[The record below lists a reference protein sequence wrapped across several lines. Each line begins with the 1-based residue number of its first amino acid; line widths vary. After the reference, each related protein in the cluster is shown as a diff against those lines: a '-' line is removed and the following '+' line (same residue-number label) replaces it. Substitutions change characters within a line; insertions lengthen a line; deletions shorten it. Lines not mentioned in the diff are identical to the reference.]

1 MRALNGKK
9 AILFVSFGV
18 ASAMARHASLDA
30 CAETIRHAFPDYLV
44 CQAYTSQFIR
54 KRLRAEGVLIPS
66 VEEALEELRQR
77 GVDQVVLQP
86 SHLTPGEEYTQKVW
100 IPASDCRSFFAEL
113 QIGSPLFAEEQQDEE
128 LLRIILQSLDSRETE
143 QVVLLGHGSPHQ
155 HNPIYERLQRM
166 ADDRNIPVHIGVL
179 ESSDWP
185 GFREVLNRL
194 QQRGA
199 GAVLL
204 APLLLAG
211 GVHVCRD
218 MAGDEPDSWKSRLEA
233 AGFSVR
239 TDLHALGERAAI
251 REQFVRRVRT
261 LLT

>member
-1 MRALNGKK
+1 M
-9 AILFVSFGV
+9 
-18 ASAMARHASLDA
+18 
-30 CAETIRHAFPDYLV
+30 
-44 CQAYTSQFIR
+44 
-54 KRLRAEGVLIPS
+54 
-66 VEEALEELRQR
+66 
-77 GVDQVVLQP
+77 
-86 SHLTPGEEYTQKVW
+86 
-100 IPASDCRSFFAEL
+100 
-113 QIGSPLFAEEQQDEE
+113 
-128 LLRIILQSLDSRETE
+128 
-143 QVVLLGHGSPHQ
+143 
-155 HNPIYERLQRM
+155 
-166 ADDRNIPVHIGVL
+166 
-179 ESSDWP
+179 
-185 GFREVLNRL
+185 LNRL

-218 MAGDEPDSWKSRLEA
+218 MAGNEPDSWKSRLEA